1 MGCVSSTTSKSVNAV
16 TQALRHITN
25 WNRPRGFDS
34 GRSFLPKSKLVT
46 LQRYAIYLARKPIHN
61 AVKEAMSTTNLSA
74 CASELFYRLRIP
86 IVCGRQCACT
96 QGLGSADAFLISSM
110 SLLWHRV
117 REYPAGAAGNLPTE
131 TCIKSEV
138 IEKKVPTAK
147 RVFLTHPPQ
156 PRNPA

>member
-16 TQALRHITN
+16 TQALGHITN
-25 WNRPRGFDS
+25 WSRPRGFDS
-34 GRSFLPKSKLVT
+34 GRSFLPKPKLVA
-46 LQRYAIYLARKPIHN
+46 LQRYAIPRKPIHN

-110 SLLWHRV
+110 PLLWHRV
-117 REYPAGAAGNLPTE
+117 REYPAGTAGSLPTE

-138 IEKKVPTAK
+138 IEKKVPTAQ
-147 RVFLTHPPQ
+147 RIF
-156 PRNPA
+156 